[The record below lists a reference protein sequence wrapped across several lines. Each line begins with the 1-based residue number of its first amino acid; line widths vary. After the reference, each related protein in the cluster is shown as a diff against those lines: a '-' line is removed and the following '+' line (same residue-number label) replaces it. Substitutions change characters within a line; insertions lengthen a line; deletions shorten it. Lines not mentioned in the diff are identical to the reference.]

1 MGFLEVMIAVCV
13 VCFFAI
19 AGLMLRNTILTRRE
33 LQEVNTKL
41 KQQATRDELTGLWN
55 RRALIDKLEKVII
68 EIDQRCVSL
77 LMIDLDHF
85 KEINDEHGH
94 VVGDEVLEHVAGI
107 LRRSIRRVDF
117 AARYGGEEFLIIVM
131 DADGHY
137 AEALAE
143 RIRHEIE
150 EHPDR
155 EHDTVRITASIGVID
170 IRGIDDPRVRT
181 LLEGVDKALYMAKK
195 SGRNRVFRGDRYL
208 SSIPPG
214 PKLPRI

>member
-1 MGFLEVMIAVCV
+1 MSLLEVIAAVCALCFV
-13 VCFFAI
+13 VLT
-19 AGLMLRNTILTRRE
+19 GMQLRSSTLTRRE
-33 LQEVNTKL
+33 LQEVNVKL

-55 RRALIDKLEKVII
+55 RRAFIERLKEVIPMLEERPI
-68 EIDQRCVSL
+68 SL

-85 KEINDEHGH
+85 KEINDKHGH

-107 LRRSIRRVDF
+107 LRRSVRRVDF
-117 AARYGGEEFLIIVM
+117 AARYGGEEFLVIVM

-143 RIRHEIE
+143 RIRQEIE

-155 EHDTVRITASIGVID
+155 EHNTVRITASIGVVD
-170 IRGIDDPRVRT
+170 LRGIDAPSVKT
-181 LLEGVDKALYMAKK
+181 ILEGVDKALYMAKE

-214 PKLPRI
+214 PRLPKI